1 MKKVLPKFIFKIR
14 IRSGVVLEN
23 LQIPAVSLKAAE
35 RNIKEMY
42 LKCDILEVE
51 QIEQHQIINYEDV
64 LDLIIKA

>member
-1 MKKVLPKFIFKIR
+1 MKKVLPKFVFKIR

-42 LKCDILEVE
+42 LKCDILEVIQLE
-51 QIEQHQIINYEDV
+51 QSQVMNYEDV
-64 LDLIIKA
+64 LDVIIKA

>member
-23 LQIPAVSLKAAE
+23 LQIPAVSQKAAE